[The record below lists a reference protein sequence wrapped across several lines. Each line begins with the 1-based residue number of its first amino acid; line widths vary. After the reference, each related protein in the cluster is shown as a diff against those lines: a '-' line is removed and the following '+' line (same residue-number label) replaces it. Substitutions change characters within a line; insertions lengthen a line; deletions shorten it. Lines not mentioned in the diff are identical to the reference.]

1 MNGFVAGGYAATAVI
16 LAGYAWR
23 TIRRGKRL
31 ARALPAEPASAGD
44 PTSTEPASAGE
55 PTSTEERTWR

>member
-1 MNGFVAGGYAATAVI
+1 LGPRAGAVMNGFVAGGYAATAVI

-31 ARALPAEPASAGD
+31 ARALPAEPAL
-44 PTSTEPASAGE
+44 AGE
-55 PTSTEERTWR
+55 PSTEERTWR